1 MALVCCL
8 CLHRGTD
15 EDRVTIQSEY
25 VGGIG
30 ETQASLCVDRTRC
43 WERWNKAHEVKQGDE
58 GVKAAGTGGATGHR
72 NEVSRPDSGSEEI
85 IYGKYTT
92 NRSHLR
98 DGS

>member
-58 GVKAAGTGGATGHR
+58 GVKIQRAMGAHTGTAKR
-72 NEVSRPDSGSEEI
+72 KIIALRQELEELPVTET
-85 IYGKYTT
+85 K
-92 NRSHLR
+92 
-98 DGS
+98 